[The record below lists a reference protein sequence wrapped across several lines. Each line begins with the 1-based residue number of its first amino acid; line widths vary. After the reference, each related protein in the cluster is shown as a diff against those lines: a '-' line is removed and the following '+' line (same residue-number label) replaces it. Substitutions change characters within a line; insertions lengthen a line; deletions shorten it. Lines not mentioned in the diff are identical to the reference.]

1 MQNSEGTL
9 LIISGRS
16 RVPVFVQLHSKSQQL
31 YQGTFESKNL
41 RTDFQMVH
49 LKRVPPNCK
58 HLSGKTF
65 HPIYIKLVL
74 NTNFPCLALA
84 GLTELF
90 KEKIGSTPIEP
101 VELSVCWTYSLSD
114 NANLDWENWPQQPPD
129 FESMGG
135 VVGNAALGQLGFGA
149 IKDPIK

>member
-1 MQNSEGTL
+1 M
-9 LIISGRS
+9 
-16 RVPVFVQLHSKSQQL
+16 FVQLHSKSQQL
-31 YQGTFESKNL
+31 YQGIFESKNM

-58 HLSGKTF
+58 HLSGKTILENISRDQVF
-65 HPIYIKLVL
+65 SCVII
-74 NTNFPCLALA
+74 T
-84 GLTELF
+84 GLIELF
-90 KEKIGSTPIEP
+90 KEKIGSAPIEP

-114 NANLDWENWPQQPPD
+114 DANLNWPLQPPD
-129 FESMGG
+129 FETMGG